1 MDEHKDREGGPRQIG
16 EMASRALSTVKFSP
30 EASLPATTDP
40 LFPRLDDTALNA
52 LVAIADAPLP
62 ALPPVSEKH
71 LNQSVAVLDAALPRR
86 NSDDASGKLMLAA
99 YRKKLGHMPQ
109 EQIDFLCN
117 AILER
122 CRWFPTI
129 AECLEIA
136 GEWSRRD
143 ARERARARNLVQR
156 ERQARMDDAHR
167 RLRLGQIEQEEVDGW
182 PEGWKRIAATQGMLH
197 REPDKLWQIRRIPI
211 APPQE
216 EPECPE
222 NPSTEE

>member
-1 MDEHKDREGGPRQIG
+1 M
-16 EMASRALSTVKFSP
+16 KFSP
-30 EASLPATTDP
+30 EASLPATRTDP
-40 LFPRLDDTALNA
+40 LFPRLDDEGLNA
-52 LVAIADAPLP
+52 LVVIAEAPLP
-62 ALPPVSEKH
+62 ALPPIEQEVLH
-71 LNQSVAVLDAALPRR
+71 QSFAVLDAALPRR
-86 NSDDASGKLMLAA
+86 SSDEASGKLMLAA
-99 YRKKLGHMPQ
+99 YRRKLGHMPK

-136 GEWSRRD
+136 GEWERRD

-156 ERQARMDDAHR
+156 ERHARMEDALR
-167 RLRLGQIEQEEVDGW
+167 RLKWGDDVTQAEVDGW
-182 PEGWKRIAATQGMLH
+182 PEGWKRIAVTQGMLH
-197 REPDKLWQIRRIPI
+197 HEPDKLWQIRRIPI

>member
-1 MDEHKDREGGPRQIG
+1 M
-16 EMASRALSTVKFSP
+16 KFSP
-30 EASLPATTDP
+30 EANLPATRADP
-40 LFPRLDDTALNA
+40 LFPRLDDDALNA
-52 LVAIADAPLP
+52 LVVVADAPLP
-62 ALPPVSEKH
+62 ALPPIEPEVLH
-71 LNQSVAVLDAALPRR
+71 QSFAVLDAALPRR
-86 NSDDASGKLMLAA
+86 SSDEASGKLMLAA
-99 YRKKLGHMPQ
+99 YRRKLGHMPK

-136 GEWSRRD
+136 GEWERRD

-156 ERQARMDDAHR
+156 ERQARMEDALR
-167 RLRLGQIEQEEVDGW
+167 RLRFDQIEQEEVDGW

-211 APPQE
+211 APPTTE
-216 EPECPE
+216 EPECPNE
-222 NPSTEE
+222 PPSTEE